1 MPFLA
6 SWRLGVGW
14 GFVTRPVLEVGAAL
28 VFKDGKFLITQR
40 KQDDSFGGFWELP
53 GGKKEPTESL
63 EECVIR
69 ELKEE
74 LDIEVEIRHFF
85 RILTYHYPQRSVR
98 LNVFFC
104 SHKSGEPRKIE
115 CQDLAWVFPKDL
127 PSYKFPDADQD
138 LVRELARRDDWDRYL
153 EGLKYPHEYLEGI
166 RLFNAGE
173 YFECHE
179 MLEDLWHPSQGLER
193 LHYQGLIQAAIA
205 LEHLRKNN
213 LAGAMGLYGKACEKW
228 AQLPETYMGVDL
240 KGLREAL
247 GRFFDPVFKGGPGG
261 PEWPLVPRIPEPQ

>member
-1 MPFLA
+1 M
-6 SWRLGVGW
+6 
-14 GFVTRPVLEVGAAL
+14 TRPVLEVGAAL
-28 VFKDGKFLITQR
+28 VFKNGKFLITQR

-63 EECVIR
+63 EECVVR

-127 PSYKFPDADQD
+127 PSYKFPDADQE
-138 LVRELARRDDWDRYL
+138 LVRELSQRGDWDRYL

-179 MLEDLWHPSQGLER
+179 MLEDLWHPSQGPDR

-205 LEHLRKNN
+205 LEHLRNN
-213 LAGAMGLYGKACEKW
+213 NRAGALGLYGKACEKW
-228 AQLPETYMGVDL
+228 VQLPGTHMGVDL
-240 KGLREAL
+240 KGLKEGLDRI
-247 GRFFDPVFKGGPGG
+247 FDRVRKSAS
-261 PEWPLVPRIPEPQ
+261 EDELRVDAAEIPKIIPPSLNSP